1 MIRDGKT
8 LTKGLV
14 VAKVSAGSIAS
25 EMEIEPG
32 DIILGVNDKQ
42 IIDVLDLQYYTADE
56 DFTLVV
62 EKKNQEIWELK
73 IEKEPGELLGIE
85 VNSLSTEGLK
95 HCSNNCVFCFVRQMP
110 PGLRESL
117 YDRDDD
123 YRLSVTQGS
132 YITLSNLSPADFRRI
147 IAFHISPLYIS
158 VHAWDPAARVRLMG
172 NRKVG
177 KIAEQ
182 IKMLAEAGL
191 TLHTQIVLVPGYN
204 DGVILQ
210 ETVEKLASFY
220 PSVQSIG
227 VVPVGLT
234 KFRKGLPDLKTVDA
248 ELAGK
253 ILAEGQRWQKNYKDK
268 YGKNLVYFSDEFY
281 VITGQA
287 FPPVQEYDDFPQ
299 IENGIGMAALMQ
311 EEIQEFLPYLPQKIP
326 RRSVHIITGVSA
338 GAFFT
343 FWAERLAGIQ
353 GLSISVH
360 EIINNF
366 FGSTVTVAGLLTAQD
381 IAGQLGNLQGDYF
394 LIPRVMLKADE
405 EVFLDDYDIPWLE
418 RKVNGKALIVENNGR
433 AFLEGVLGME
443 LEVQEY
449 E

>member
-1 MIRDGKT
+1 MA
-8 LTKGLV
+8 KGLV
-14 VAKVSAGSIAS
+14 VAKVLAGSIAS

-32 DIILGVNDKQ
+32 DVILEVNDKQ
-42 IIDVLDLQYYTADE
+42 ITDVLDLQYYTADE
-56 DFTLVV
+56 EFTLVV
-62 EKKNQEIWELK
+62 EKKDREIWEME
-73 IEKEPGELLGIE
+73 IEKGPGELLGIE
-85 VNSLSTEGLK
+85 VSSLSTEGLK
-95 HCSNNCVFCFVRQMP
+95 HCANNCVFCFVRQMP
-110 PGLRESL
+110 PDLRESL

-132 YITLSNLSPADFRRI
+132 YITLSNLSPADYQRI
-147 IAFHISPLYIS
+147 IELHISPLYIS

-177 KIAEQ
+177 EIAWQ

-204 DGVILQ
+204 DGDILE
-210 ETVEKLASFY
+210 ETVEKLSSFY

-234 KFRKGLPDLKTVDA
+234 RFREGLPDLKTVDTG
-248 ELAGK
+248 LARE
-253 ILAEGQRWQKNYKDK
+253 ILVGGQRWQKKYKDK

-281 VITGQA
+281 TITGQA
-287 FPPVQEYDDFPQ
+287 FPDVQEYDDFPQ
-299 IENGIGMAALMQ
+299 IENGIGMASLMQ
-311 EEIQEFLPYLPQKIP
+311 EEIQEILPFLPLKIP
-326 RRSVHIITGVSA
+326 LRNVHIITGVSA
-338 GAFFT
+338 NAFFKA
-343 FWAERLAGIQ
+343 WAERLREIQ
-353 GLSISVH
+353 GLSVAVH
-360 EIINNF
+360 RIINNF
-366 FGSTVTVAGLLTAQD
+366 FGRTVTVAGLLTAQD
-381 IAGQLGNLQGDYF
+381 IAGQLGDLQGDYF

-405 EVFLDDYDIPWLE
+405 EIFLDDHDIPWLE

-433 AFLEGVLGME
+433 SFLEGVLGIQ